1 MVSPPVDFLPPVF
14 VEAAFFVLA
23 AVEVFFA
30 VLGMVFEVLSFS
42 SSLAEAAV
50 LSTSSLVPPSLS
62 LVPSPSSLL
71 SSSVI
76 YRRRRGEA

>member
-1 MVSPPVDFLPPVF
+1 MDFLPPVL
-14 VEAAFFVLA
+14 VKAAFFVPA

-30 VLGMVFEVLSFS
+30 VLGMVFKMLSFS

-50 LSTSSLVPPSLS
+50 SLSSSLVPPSSL
-62 LVPSPSSLL
+62 LVPSPSSL
-71 SSSVI
+71 SSLSVI